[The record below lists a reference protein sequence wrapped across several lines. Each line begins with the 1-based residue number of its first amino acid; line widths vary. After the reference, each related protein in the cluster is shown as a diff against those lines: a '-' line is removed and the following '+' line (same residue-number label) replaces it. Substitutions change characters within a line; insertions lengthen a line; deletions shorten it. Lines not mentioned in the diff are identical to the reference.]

1 VRRGLALVGSL
12 WLVGCGLNPGSLES
26 RVALA
31 PSLTTPSYGLEG
43 QDLYYPDWFEGTW
56 QLTSTLTDLTAPLG
70 VEYTNPT
77 SFAKSQ
83 RERGQPLTYFVRFYR
98 NDQGRMIADRVFNTI
113 AAIQASQGQGSVLE
127 VILDVNQPDRQLI
140 RLSGNRRGELYI
152 TRRHS
157 EHPTPTRFNSLEF
170 YRQVLGSLNR
180 IPVTKDVETT
190 TLYRQ
195 INGDTL
201 EATQL
206 IAVFLVPTDE
216 RYFASTGRAVTIYRY
231 ALKLTRKSA

>member
-1 VRRGLALVGSL
+1 MKRRLALFGSL
-12 WLVGCGLNPGSLES
+12 WLVGCGLSPGTLES
-26 RVALA
+26 RLTDTA
-31 PSLTTPSYGLEG
+31 SLTIPSYGLKDP
-43 QDLYYPDWFEGTW
+43 DLYYPDWFEGTW
-56 QLTSTLTDLTAPLG
+56 ALTSILTDLTAPLG

-83 RERGQPLTYFVRFYR
+83 RERGQPVTYFVRFYR
-98 NDQGRMIADRVFNTI
+98 NDQGRVIADRVFNTI
-113 AAIQASQGQGSVLE
+113 SAIQASQGKGSVLE

-140 RLSGNRRGELYI
+140 RLAGNRRGELYI

-157 EHPTPTRFNSLEF
+157 EHPLPTVFHSLEF

-195 INGDTL
+195 VNKETI
-201 EATQL
+201 EAAQL

-231 ALKLTRKSA
+231 TLKLARKSA